1 MIKPRKLIAGKWKMN
16 SLLEE
21 GRALAGELRRRLD
34 GADHLHLLATGEQI
48 RPRRRGLGPKP
59 RLVSDPFPARAARH
73 C

>member
-1 MIKPRKLIAGKWKMN
+1 MIKPCKLIAGNWKIN
-16 SLLEE
+16 GLLEE
-21 GRALAGELRRRLD
+21 GRVLAGELRRRLD
-34 GADHLHLLATGEQI
+34 SVDHLHLLATGDQI